1 MIISVT
7 RHADSLTYTDVLE
20 ILGSTIRS
28 YERTENEELIP
39 EIQRLNA
46 WAEEL
51 KQKIQSKDYT
61 EDDEREMRVNKILKA
76 YDTNK

>member
-7 RHADSLTYTDVLE
+7 RHADSLTYTDVLDM
-20 ILGSTIRS
+20 LGCAIRA
-28 YERTENEELIP
+28 YERTSDEELIP
-39 EIQRLNA
+39 EIQRLNN

-61 EDDEREMRVNKILKA
+61 EDDARERRVDEILKA
-76 YDTNK
+76 YDKNK